1 MRPISFAFFVAAAT
15 LAQASVAA
23 ESPSSHSPAYQVAL
37 LGSLGG
43 SRNSGAS
50 INDWGLVAGYSNRA
64 DGSRHAS
71 VWYGDQPWDLGTLGS
86 ASGLNST
93 VVWPVKNHLG
103 IVSGISLTDAA
114 DPRNEGWSCAAFI
127 ANPTGRICQGFLW
140 AGGTMLPLA
149 SLGSGDHNS
158 FAAGTNDLGQTVGWA
173 ENDLSDPSC
182 DPQSHQVLHFK
193 PVVWGFG
200 GAPRELPLLGNDS
213 AGSATAINN
222 RGQAVGIS
230 GSCDQAVGRYSA
242 AHAVLWENGH
252 VTELVN
258 PNGAP
263 YWNTPN
269 MINERGDVVGFAGLP
284 GDVDGN
290 LTPPFLWTR
299 GGGFQILP
307 MLAGDIGGSAQS
319 INNRGEI
326 VGYAYPS
333 SFVTHPL
340 YWQRGSTAPVDL
352 NTLIEPVAGYVLSIA
367 NDVNDRG
374 QITGYATAT
383 DGSKKRVAFV
393 ATPTGR

>member
-1 MRPISFAFFVAAAT
+1 MRPISLAFFVAAAA

-23 ESPSSHSPAYQVAL
+23 ENSSSHSPTYRVSL

-43 SRNSGAS
+43 LRSNGAS
-50 INDWGLVAGYSNRA
+50 INDWGLVAGYSNLA

-86 ASGLNST
+86 ASGLNSS
-93 VVWPVKNHLG
+93 VVWPVKNRLG
-103 IVSGISLTDAA
+103 LVSGISLTDAV
-114 DPRNEGWSCAAFI
+114 DERQEGWSCAQFI
-127 ANPTGRICQGFLW
+127 ANPDSHICQGFLW
-140 AGGTMLPLA
+140 AGGAMLPLV
-149 SLGSGDHNS
+149 SLGSGEHNS

-173 ENDLSDPSC
+173 ETDLPDSSC
-182 DPQSHQVLHFK
+182 DPQSHQVLQFK
-193 PVVWGFG
+193 PVVWSLA
-200 GAPRELPLLGNDS
+200 GAPRELPLLDGDS
-213 AGSATAINN
+213 AGAATANN
-222 RGQAVGIS
+222 DRGQVVGIS
-230 GSCDQAVGRYSA
+230 GSCDQAVGRYTA
-242 AHAVLWENGH
+242 AHAVLWENGRA
-252 VTELVN
+252 TELVN

-269 MINERGDVVGFAGLP
+269 MINERGDVVGFAGAP
-284 GDVDGN
+284 GDLDGN

-299 GGGFQILP
+299 ANGFQILP

-333 SFVTHPL
+333 SFVAHPL
-340 YWQRGSTAPVDL
+340 YWRRGSAAPVDL

-367 NDVNDRG
+367 NDINDRG
-374 QITGYATAT
+374 EITGVATAT

-393 ATPTGR
+393 ARPMGH

>member
-1 MRPISFAFFVAAAT
+1 MRPISLAFFIAAAT

-23 ESPSSHSPAYQVAL
+23 ESPSSHSPAYRVAL
-37 LGSLGG
+37 LDSLGG
-43 SRNSGAS
+43 SRSSGAS

-103 IVSGISLTDAA
+103 IVSGISLTDAV
-114 DPRNEGWSCAAFI
+114 DERQEGWSCAAFI
-127 ANPTGRICQGFLW
+127 ANPGSHICQGFLW
-140 AGGTMLPLA
+140 AGGAMRALI
-149 SLGSGDHNS
+149 SLGTGDHNS

-173 ENDLSDPSC
+173 ENDTPDPSC
-182 DPQSHQVLHFK
+182 DPQSRQVLQFK
-193 PVVWGFG
+193 PVVWGWG
-200 GAPRELPLLGNDS
+200 GAPRELPLLDGDS
-213 AGSATAINN
+213 SGSATAINN

-242 AHAVLWENGH
+242 AHAVLWENGR
-252 VTELVN
+252 VAELVN
-258 PNGAP
+258 PNRAP

-269 MINERGDVVGFAGLP
+269 MINERGDVVGFAGAP

-299 GGGFQILP
+299 SSGFQILP
-307 MLAGDIGGSAQS
+307 MLTGDIGGSAQS

-333 SFVTHPL
+333 SFVSHPL
-340 YWQRGSTAPVDL
+340 YWQRGSAAPVDL

-367 NDVNDRG
+367 NDINDRG

>member
-1 MRPISFAFFVAAAT
+1 VRPISLAFFIAAAT

-23 ESPSSHSPAYQVAL
+23 ESPSSHSPAYRVAL
-37 LGSLGG
+37 LDSLGG
-43 SRNSGAS
+43 SRSSGAS

-103 IVSGISLTDAA
+103 LVSGISLTDAV
-114 DPRNEGWSCAAFI
+114 DERQEGWSCAAFI
-127 ANPTGRICQGFLW
+127 ANPGSHICQGFLW
-140 AGGTMLPLA
+140 AGGAMRALI
-149 SLGSGDHNS
+149 SLGTGDHNS

-173 ENDLSDPSC
+173 ENDTPDPSC
-182 DPQSHQVLHFK
+182 DPQSRQVLQFK
-193 PVVWGFG
+193 PVVWGWG
-200 GAPRELPLLGNDS
+200 GAPRELPLLDGDS
-213 AGSATAINN
+213 SGSATAINN

-242 AHAVLWENGH
+242 AHAVLWENGR
-252 VTELVN
+252 VAELVN

-269 MINERGDVVGFAGLP
+269 MIDERGDVVGFAGAP

-290 LTPPFLWTR
+290 LTPPFQWTR
-299 GGGFQILP
+299 SSGFQILP
-307 MLAGDIGGSAQS
+307 MLTGDIGGSAQS

-333 SFVTHPL
+333 SFVSHPL
-340 YWQRGSTAPVDL
+340 YWQRGSAAPVDL

-367 NDVNDRG
+367 NDINDRG

>member
-1 MRPISFAFFVAAAT
+1 VRPISLAFFIAAAT

-23 ESPSSHSPAYQVAL
+23 ESPSSHSPAYRVAL
-37 LGSLGG
+37 LDSLGG
-43 SRNSGAS
+43 SRSSGAS

-103 IVSGISLTDAA
+103 LVSGISLTDAV
-114 DPRNEGWSCAAFI
+114 DERQEGWSCAAFI
-127 ANPTGRICQGFLW
+127 ANPGSHICQGFLW
-140 AGGTMLPLA
+140 AGGAMRALI
-149 SLGSGDHNS
+149 SLGTGDHNS

-173 ENDLSDPSC
+173 ENDTPDPSC
-182 DPQSHQVLHFK
+182 DPQSRQVLQFK
-193 PVVWGFG
+193 PVVWGWG
-200 GAPRELPLLGNDS
+200 GAPRELPLLDGDS
-213 AGSATAINN
+213 SGSATAINN

-242 AHAVLWENGH
+242 AHAVLWENGR
-252 VTELVN
+252 VAELVN

-269 MINERGDVVGFAGLP
+269 MINERGDVVGFAGAP

-290 LTPPFLWTR
+290 LTPPFQWTR
-299 GGGFQILP
+299 SSGFQILP
-307 MLAGDIGGSAQS
+307 MLTGDIGGSAQS

-333 SFVTHPL
+333 SFVSHPL
-340 YWQRGSTAPVDL
+340 YWQRGSAAPVDL

-367 NDVNDRG
+367 NDINDRG

>member
-1 MRPISFAFFVAAAT
+1 MRPISLAFFVAAAT
-15 LAQASVAA
+15 LAQASAA
-23 ESPSSHSPAYQVAL
+23 AQSSSSPSPSYRVIL

-43 SRNSGAS
+43 SRSNGAS
-50 INDWGLVAGYSNRA
+50 INDWGLVAGYSNLA

-86 ASGLNST
+86 VSGLNST
-93 VVWPVKNHLG
+93 VVWPVKNRLG
-103 IVSGISLTDAA
+103 LVSGISLTDAV
-114 DPRNEGWSCAAFI
+114 DERQEGWSCAAFL
-127 ANPTGRICQGFLW
+127 ANPNSHICQGFLW
-140 AGGTMLPLA
+140 AGGAMLPLV

-158 FAAGTNDLGQTVGWA
+158 FATGTNDLGQTVGWA
-173 ENDLSDPSC
+173 ENDLPDASC
-182 DPQSHQVLHFK
+182 DPQSHQVLQFK
-193 PVVWGFG
+193 PAVWSLG
-200 GAPRELPLLGNDS
+200 GAPRELPLLEGDS
-213 AGSATAINN
+213 AGAATAIND

-230 GSCDQAVGRYSA
+230 GSCDQAVGRYTA
-242 AHAVLWENGH
+242 AHAVLWENGRA
-252 VTELVN
+252 TELVN

-269 MINERGDVVGFAGLP
+269 MINERGDVVGFAGAP

-299 GGGFQILP
+299 ANGFQILP

-333 SFVTHPL
+333 TFVTHPL
-340 YWQRGSTAPVDL
+340 YWPRGSAAPVDL
-352 NTLIEPVAGYVLSIA
+352 NALVEPVAGYVLSVA
-367 NDVNDRG
+367 NDINDRG
-374 QITGYATAT
+374 QITGVATAT

>member
-1 MRPISFAFFVAAAT
+1 MRPISLAFFIAAAT

-23 ESPSSHSPAYQVAL
+23 ESPSSHSPAYRVAL
-37 LGSLGG
+37 LDSLGG
-43 SRNSGAS
+43 SRSSGAS

-103 IVSGISLTDAA
+103 LVSGISLTDAV
-114 DPRNEGWSCAAFI
+114 DERQEGWSCAAFI
-127 ANPTGRICQGFLW
+127 ANPGSHICQGFLW
-140 AGGTMLPLA
+140 AGGAMRALI
-149 SLGSGDHNS
+149 SLGTGDHNS

-173 ENDLSDPSC
+173 ENDTPDPSC
-182 DPQSHQVLHFK
+182 DPQSRQVLQFK
-193 PVVWGFG
+193 PVVWGWG
-200 GAPRELPLLGNDS
+200 GAPRELPLLDGDS
-213 AGSATAINN
+213 SGSATAINN

-242 AHAVLWENGH
+242 AHAVLWENGR
-252 VTELVN
+252 VAELVN

-269 MINERGDVVGFAGLP
+269 MINERGDVVGFAGAP

-290 LTPPFLWTR
+290 LTPPFQWTR
-299 GGGFQILP
+299 SSGFQILP
-307 MLAGDIGGSAQS
+307 MLTGDIGGSAQS

-333 SFVTHPL
+333 SFVSHPL
-340 YWQRGSTAPVDL
+340 YWQRGSAAPVDL

-367 NDVNDRG
+367 NDINDRG